1 MVPTW
6 WRGQHRGEAVEWGG
20 GAHEN
25 NVRISEYECTMTG
38 AYRGGDVEHTGEG
51 VELVGRG
58 GRLAGADWSSNELS
72 RGPRTT

>member
-1 MVPTW
+1 
-6 WRGQHRGEAVEWGG
+6 
-20 GAHEN
+20 
-25 NVRISEYECTMTG
+25 MTG

-72 RGPRTT
+72 HGPRTTQKRIHTVDDVRFRLAKLLSDLAVALA